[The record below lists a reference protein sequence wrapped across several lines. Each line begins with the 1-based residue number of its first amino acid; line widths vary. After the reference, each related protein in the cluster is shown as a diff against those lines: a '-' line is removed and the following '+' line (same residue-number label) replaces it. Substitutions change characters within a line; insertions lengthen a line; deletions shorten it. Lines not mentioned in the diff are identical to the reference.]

1 MKNIVKIIK
10 TDMSNKLK
18 ITTIV
23 GTRPEII
30 RLSRVIVKLDKY
42 FDHTLIHTG
51 QNFDFE
57 LNELFFKDLEIREPD
72 IFLEC
77 AGENAA
83 KTIARVIEKT
93 DDFLENNLQDAIL
106 ILGDTNS
113 SLAAIPAKK
122 RKIPIF
128 HMEAGNRSFD
138 QRVPEEINRKIVD
151 HISDIN
157 LPYTS
162 IARDYLLREGL
173 KPEFIIKT
181 GSPLDEVI
189 THYKN
194 KIESS
199 NVLKELGLMSNKFF
213 LVSSHRE
220 ENINSNNF
228 YKLFDSLNKIAEE
241 FSLPILFSTH
251 PKTRIKLENENL
263 KLNKLIN
270 IHVPL
275 SFSAYCKLQSEAK
288 VVISDSGSI
297 TEESSLLNFYAINIR
312 EANERPEGFEE
323 AAVMMTGLDTNK
335 ILNAIKI
342 LDEDRNENMKMRK
355 VQDYIAPNLSNKI
368 VKIIISHIDYVNN
381 FVWKKS

>member
-1 MKNIVKIIK
+1 
-10 TDMSNKLK
+10 
-18 ITTIV
+18 V

-72 IFLEC
+72 LFLEC
-77 AGENAA
+77 GGENAA

-93 DDFLENNLQDAIL
+93 DDFLENNPQDAIL

-199 NVLKELGLMSNKFF
+199 NVLKELGLKSNKFF

-220 ENINSNNF
+220 ENINSTLNF
-228 YKLFDSLNKIAEE
+228 
-241 FSLPILFSTH
+241 
-251 PKTRIKLENENL
+251 
-263 KLNKLIN
+263 NKLIK
-270 IHVPL
+270 IHHHLTLMLVL
-275 SFSAYCKLQSEAK
+275 KYQYLILIA
-288 VVISDSGSI
+288 
-297 TEESSLLNFYAINIR
+297 LN
-312 EANERPEGFEE
+312 
-323 AAVMMTGLDTNK
+323 
-335 ILNAIKI
+335 
-342 LDEDRNENMKMRK
+342 
-355 VQDYIAPNLSNKI
+355 
-368 VKIIISHIDYVNN
+368 H
-381 FVWKKS
+381 